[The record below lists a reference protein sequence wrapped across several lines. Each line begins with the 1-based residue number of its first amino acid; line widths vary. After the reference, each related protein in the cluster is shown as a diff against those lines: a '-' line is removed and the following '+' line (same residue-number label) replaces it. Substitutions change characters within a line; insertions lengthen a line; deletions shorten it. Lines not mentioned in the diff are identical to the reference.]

1 LGFKGRH
8 QFGTLDAGEVL
19 QRLYSTFPNGW
30 PGTGLV
36 ALRVAIGAYMIRS
49 GFETFQSVH
58 FGLGAIQIAAV
69 ALGLS
74 LLAGF
79 WTPIAGLMAA
89 FLQIP
94 GLLHGRETAG
104 NLLAAAIGI
113 GLASLGPGAW
123 SVDALRYGRKRISL
137 RNNPESPNRGSS

>member
-1 LGFKGRH
+1 MGFKGRH
-8 QFGTLDAGEVL
+8 QSGTLDAGEVL

-49 GFETFQSVH
+49 GFETFRSVH

-74 LLAGF
+74 LLAVF
-79 WTPIAGLMAA
+79 WTPIAGMMAA

>member
-1 LGFKGRH
+1 MGFKGRH
-8 QFGTLDAGEVL
+8 QSGTLDAGEVL

-49 GFETFQSVH
+49 GFEIFQSVH

-94 GLLHGRETAG
+94 GLLHGRETAE

>member
-1 LGFKGRH
+1 
-8 QFGTLDAGEVL
+8 L

-104 NLLAAAIGI
+104 NLRVLS
-113 GLASLGPGAW
+113 ASLRD
-123 SVDALRYGRKRISL
+123 VRHVRLLISTS
-137 RNNPESPNRGSS
+137 RRSGGC

>member
-8 QFGTLDAGEVL
+8 QSGTLDAGEVL

-49 GFETFQSVH
+49 GFD
-58 FGLGAIQIAAV
+58 LGAIQIAAV

>member
-1 LGFKGRH
+1 MGFKGRH
-8 QFGTLDAGEVL
+8 QSGTLDAGEVL

-49 GFETFQSVH
+49 GFEIFQSVH
-58 FGLGAIQIAAV
+58 FSLGAIQIAAV

>member
-8 QFGTLDAGEVL
+8 PSGTLDAGEVL

-49 GFETFQSVH
+49 GFEIFQSVH

-137 RNNPESPNRGSS
+137 RNNPESPNRASS